1 MRGEEGPLPSRWPPL
16 SLGGRCRAERRLN
29 SRRRGVGAPRAA
41 ITRAAIAGGHT
52 AGGYYRRLW
61 LQPLAGCVG
70 AWEVPQGMLSG

>member
-29 SRRRGVGAPRAA
+29 SRRRGVGYTAGGYCGRLLWAAIPRAA
-41 ITRAAIAGGHT
+41 ITAAFGCS
-52 AGGYYRRLW
+52 LW
-61 LQPLAGCVG
+61 QG